1 MLENF
6 LFRLHCFVLRVWSHT
21 IGIDFKCDSLHIE
34 IANRVRSSTI
44 NISHPPPRSLYLH
57 TRFPFDQLRLLPA
70 AIKRIM
76 ESADTANKIP
86 LPPRKRARTDEEK
99 EQRRMERILRN
110 RRAAHASREKKRRH
124 VEYLETYVS
133 ALESDLELMRAN
145 YAKVASLVPSGQV
158 AALNLAQPLD
168 LSLLKANASS
178 CTSQSSMSLNLGS
191 SFQSAVEEE
200 ISSNEAVLSP
210 ASVDVK
216 AEPVDEV
223 AVSHIPND
231 NLSQDRVFSYLSP
244 LSMGSPL
251 NFQGDLTLQQTS
263 GSSLVLSD
271 QEDSASPT
279 TMPNSPE
286 KFSTSKTDF
295 TFESPTS
302 GLHFKAQI
310 PAVFLYACVLHF
322 ASTLLFV
329 RTYQFSACSLARRSK
344 ATWTLLRL
352 AV

>member
-1 MLENF
+1 
-6 LFRLHCFVLRVWSHT
+6 
-21 IGIDFKCDSLHIE
+21 
-34 IANRVRSSTI
+34 
-44 NISHPPPRSLYLH
+44 
-57 TRFPFDQLRLLPA
+57 
-70 AIKRIM
+70 M
-76 ESADTANKIP
+76 ESVDTSKTP

-133 ALESDLELMRAN
+133 ALEADLELMRAN

-178 CTSQSSMSLNLGS
+178 CTSQSSISLSMGS
-191 SFQSAVEEE
+191 SFQSTVEEE

-210 ASVDVK
+210 ASLDAR

-223 AVSHIPND
+223 LCHIPEENKM
-231 NLSQDRVFSYLSP
+231 SQDRVFSYLSP

-251 NFQGDLTLQQTS
+251 NLQGDLTLQQTS

-271 QEDSASPT
+271 QEDTSSPA

-286 KFSTSKTDF
+286 KFSSSKTDF

-310 PAVFLYACVLHF
+310 PAVYLYACVLHL
-322 ASTLLFV
+322 ASTLSFV
-329 RTYQFSACSLARRSK
+329 RTYQFSACSLARRGE

-352 AV
+352 AVCKLLIFEGGFKAAFVSSRASNEFTALK